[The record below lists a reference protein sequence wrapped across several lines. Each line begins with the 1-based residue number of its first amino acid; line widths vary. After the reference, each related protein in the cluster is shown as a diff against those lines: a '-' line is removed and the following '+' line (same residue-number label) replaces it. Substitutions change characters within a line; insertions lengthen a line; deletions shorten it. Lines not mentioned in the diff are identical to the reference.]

1 MWQLI
6 RVQTVYYV
14 SIQIKSFK
22 NMLFFF
28 VSFSYQRSSV
38 FSLST
43 FVCFSF
49 VYQFFLTLHLFFIN
63 FCFFSTVVYFF
74 FTTFSVLF
82 LSATFVRLYSRPW
95 WEATGQWWPPGG
107 RGGSALDGL
116 HWGLRQHP
124 AGLRHGRNGAV
135 DEKEADLVSV
145 ADSDT
150 FHSTK
155 SSQGGSCP
163 YSLSTALQGGQG
175 GQAVSSPYSLPLCLF
190 SISSSFVFL
199 PF

>member
-6 RVQTVYYV
+6 RVQTVYYI

-150 FHSTK
+150 FLLRMNSEHIQYIYIYHCK
-155 SSQGGSCP
+155 DCK
-163 YSLSTALQGGQG
+163 
-175 GQAVSSPYSLPLCLF
+175 V
-190 SISSSFVFL
+190 
-199 PF
+199 